1 MTYPQGNIEYSIEL
15 EQIAL
20 KMNNGLTYDQ
30 AKAEWDFE
38 NRELEMFD

>member
-38 NRELEMFD
+38 NRELGSFD